1 MKTLIGFILICLFG
15 LFSLNGQQV
24 TVSWLKTGKAGWDEY
39 YSFPKIA
46 TLPNLG
52 DFYLYGYFDD
62 YFKYGNTTITPIS
75 CSYPT
80 VKRDG
85 FLAKLN
91 SEGNLLFCSHFGD
104 TAQLGYYRNTGNSN
118 AIHEINIQTSANLI
132 TAGTY
137 SYVSL
142 FGRDTLHSVRN
153 SIWQISFFISS
164 YDNQG
169 NYTSLKK
176 ESAGSHGFDIVR
188 DARQNIYTTFYYF
201 DTAYVNGQRLPIMT
215 NNDNTLYDNASYIIK
230 YNPNYQ
236 FKWKLQV
243 TTTTG
248 WPGKMQVGKQNDLY
262 FSGFLGRMSP
272 DSRPNPVWKIGTRT
286 IPNTEQMVGYIAKA
300 DSNGN
305 MKWVKT
311 ITGTGDAFV
320 HYITLDANEN
330 IYATG
335 YYSESATFAPGITLN
350 SVGDRDIFLAK
361 YDKNGN
367 VLWAK
372 SMGGTGRDWAVCLAI
387 DETTNSLYMSGD
399 FYNTATFAP
408 GKTVTSAG
416 ENDVFFA
423 WFDLNGTLQKVIRMG
438 GTSYDTRG
446 WCTVP
451 ASSQLLVSGNF
462 SNTADFLGTTLQAD
476 APPDFQGRKQ
486 NFFIA
491 KLKWEGPLALESL
504 RLTAL
509 PCRYEQARLQW
520 QSIGSFAPCT
530 FYVERSTDGHI
541 WKDIH
546 SACLNEGQQ
555 DGTFNYTDPTPPF
568 GKVFYRIRYDSENDF
583 RYSNIVQTQCN
594 TKVEATE
601 VEVYPNPVSDK
612 IYVKSPSAVR
622 WFSSSGQEIFLPADP
637 DGSWRTDHLPAGI
650 YFAQTQGQSFKW
662 IKW

>member
-1 MKTLIGFILICLFG
+1 MKRIGLILIL
-15 LFSLNGQQV
+15 LLSNWATLSAQDANIL
-24 TVSWLKTGKAGWDEY
+24 WLKKGHISRVP
-39 YSFPKIA
+39 YSLPKIS
-46 TLPNLG
+46 TKVGHPG
-52 DFYLYGYFDD
+52 FYLYDAIDTLFIWQGFQRGLLPNGNN
-62 YFKYGNTTITPIS
+62 YFKD
-75 CSYPT
+75 
-80 VKRDG
+80 DG
-85 FLAKLN
+85 FTAKMDDT
-91 SEGNLLFCSHFGD
+91 GNLIWFSQFGVVD
-104 TAQLGYYRNTGNSN
+104 ESGGRPDLVGSSAVGLDIQNFDQPVITGYYYAT
-118 AIHEINIQTSANLI
+118 
-132 TAGTY
+132 
-137 SYVSL
+137 SL
-142 FGRDTLHSVRN
+142 FDSDTLQSVRN
-153 SIWQISFFISS
+153 GLLMASFFTAQ
-164 YDNQG
+164 YTPQG
-169 NYTSLKK
+169 RFTKLHK
-176 ESAGSHGFDIVR
+176 ESPNSIGTSIVR
-188 DARQNIYTTFYYF
+188 DNHNNTYTALCYY
-201 DTAYVNGQRLPIMT
+201 DTAWVNRQMLPIVT
-215 NNDNTLYDNASYIIK
+215 NTGQDAGMCIIK
-230 YNPNYQ
+230 YNANNQ
-236 FKWKLQV
+236 VRWKIPIMASYG
-243 TTTTG
+243 G
-248 WPGKMQVGKQNDLY
+248 WNFQMQLGKQNDLY
-262 FSGFLGRMSP
+262 FGSQLGRP
-272 DSRPNPVWKIGTRT
+272 VDTGIPNPVWKIGTRT
-286 IPNTEQMVGYIAKA
+286 IPNTEINVGYVAKA

-305 MKWVKT
+305 VKWVKT
-311 ITGTGDAFV
+311 ITGPGDASV
-320 HYITLDANEN
+320 NYLVLDANE
-330 IYATG
+330 IVYATG
-335 YYSESATFAPGITLN
+335 YYTQSATFAPGVTLTAT
-350 SVGDRDIFLAK
+350 GAEDIFLAK

-372 SMGGTGRDWAVCLAI
+372 SMGGTGSDFGWCLAI

-399 FYNTATFAP
+399 FENTATFAP

-504 RLTAL
+504 KLTAL
-509 PCRYEQARLQW
+509 PCLKEQARLQW
-520 QSIGSFAPCT
+520 QSVGSFAPCT

-555 DGTFNYTDPTPPF
+555 DGTFDYTDPNPPF

-612 IYVKSPSAVR
+612 IYVKNPSAVR
-622 WFSSSGQEIFLPADP
+622 WFNSSGQEIFLPADP
-637 DGSWRTDHLPAGI
+637 DGGCRTDHLPAGI
-650 YFAQTQGQSFKW
+650 YFVQTQGHCFKW